1 MTPDQHIVVTADG
14 TPTLFSKQFNEHY
27 HSTHGARQ
35 ESLHVFIQMG
45 LASLPF
51 TPNPIPILEVGGGT
65 LLNAHLSQ
73 NWLIQNNRS
82 AIYHIAEAY
91 PPHPQTLNAFWANAP
106 LPQNWMNLYGQ
117 PAPIHSQ
124 ALSLEHR
131 YNKLEEAE
139 LPASFYS
146 LVYFD
151 AFAPSKQPELWTTQ
165 VFLKLAD
172 SMTQGAILVSYCAQG
187 QFKRN
192 LKQAGFRI
200 ESLPGPPGKREMT
213 RATKA

>member
-91 PPHPQTLNAFWANAP
+91 RIHTCPEPFEAFPPIGSNVHLESVLADHAPQRLLNDTAVV
-106 LPQNWMNLYGQ
+106 
-117 PAPIHSQ
+117 
-124 ALSLEHR
+124 
-131 YNKLEEAE
+131 YNKNGS
-139 LPASFYS
+139 AS
-146 LVYFD
+146 
-151 AFAPSKQPELWTTQ
+151 
-165 VFLKLAD
+165 
-172 SMTQGAILVSYCAQG
+172 
-187 QFKRN
+187 
-192 LKQAGFRI
+192 
-200 ESLPGPPGKREMT
+200 
-213 RATKA
+213 